1 MTLCLSSSPPKCTL
15 WRRSNCLL
23 LRIQLSSL
31 PSRRGLGRNLS
42 ILSPFAVDRTDGDAD
57 VTYELGAAR
66 LPSISAWLEV
76 LAGPT
81 LSQLWHSEFPLQLS
95 RGARTSTILC
105 AGFSL
110 LALDGGSLLDS
121 MALTSPPTLYG
132 ACSYASTNLTS
143 MSSKSFFGH

>member
-57 VTYELGAAR
+57 VTYELGAR

-95 RGARTSTILC
+95 RGARTLTILC

-110 LALDGGSLLDS
+110 LALDGGSSLDS
-121 MALTSPPTLYG
+121 MALTSPPMLYG
-132 ACSYASTNLTS
+132 AHSYASTNLTS
-143 MSSKSFFGH
+143 MSSKSFFGR